1 MFSNNRTIL
10 LLLTL
15 ISVCLTVSESSP
27 EVIKNLYENILSES
41 GSYGQITSSIE
52 EIVHKDYE
60 MRPNDF
66 NLLNMEYVGSWGL
79 RDMMIMMNNMLPGLY
94 YKPIKTI
101 LCR

>member
-27 EVIKNLYENILSES
+27 EVIKKFYGNILSES

-66 NLLNMEYVGSWGL
+66 NFLNMEYVGSWGL